1 MRVWS
6 QRVPQP
12 PRKAPA
18 AAPVVA
24 GVFIVRVGAVRARVV
39 AVRVGSMGA
48 AGVRVGMVLVPVACE
63 VVAGAAVVALAG
75 VLPMLLIAAVVTGR
89 PTLIVH
95 SASMLAA
102 PGLAR
107 SYRRMDRPG

>member
-39 AVRVGSMGA
+39 VVRVRSMGV
-48 AGVRVGMVLVPVACE
+48 AGVRVGMAGLPVACE
-63 VVAGAAVVALAG
+63 VVARAAVVALAG
-75 VLPMLLIAAVVTGR
+75 VLPMLLIAAAVSWR

-95 SASMLAA
+95 IASMLAV
-102 PGLAR
+102 P
-107 SYRRMDRPG
+107 